1 MADGMWRTV
10 ALALIAGPIAVAIVF
25 RRPVL
30 IAKSIMI
37 VLGAAPFSAVP
48 LLGFQIQL
56 ILCLTVIYWISV
68 AMGLIPKPASGEVW
82 KPGLI
87 AVFALLFASFLAYI
101 ATRGRFGLSDDI
113 EFWKWAIA
121 VSLVLVLVRH
131 TAQEIRKLAR
141 TFVVATA
148 AGAIFALASI
158 VPGGSSLLNLLGAI
172 GYQRNADDSQ
182 AYFLQNGERVAARL
196 SGSFVDPNI
205 AAMFFFVAVVIA
217 FVLFKGHGRFWLV
230 CVLLV
235 ALVATLSRGG
245 MLALASTLIIFVVF
259 NRKNLGRRAG
269 VLVASGGLT
278 ALVFAIPVTRQRLL
292 TSFGQQDVGSVDRL
306 EALDQFSSIMT
317 NDWLWGLGWGR
328 PEFRNAAVSYAVN
341 MVANAPL
348 ASVYRAGLVA
358 GIGFLIVLLISVW
371 AAMMLIRMGS
381 WRSVAVG
388 GMVLGFIGALQTGY
402 GVITITPMTALMSVL
417 LLVVLRMDA
426 FLDAPGKDQTR
437 LGPDLETQATE
448 LSSFQ
453 QHARLKT
460 ARSAPTR
467 SGVM

>member
-1 MADGMWRTV
+1 MAFV
-10 ALALIAGPIAVAIVF
+10 LIAGPIAVAIVF
-25 RRPVL
+25 RRPVM
-30 IAKSIMI
+30 IARAIMI
-37 VLGAAPFSAVP
+37 VLGAAPFASVP

-56 ILCLTVIYWISV
+56 ILCLTVIYWIS
-68 AMGLIPKPASGEVW
+68 AAIGLIPKRTSGEAW

-87 AVFALLFASFLAYI
+87 AVFGLLFASFLAYM
-101 ATRGRFGLSDDI
+101 ATRGQFGIADDI

-121 VSLVLVLVRH
+121 VSLVLVLARH
-131 TAQEIRKLAR
+131 AAHEIRQLAR

-148 AGAIFALASI
+148 AGAIFALASV
-158 VPGGSSLLNLLGAI
+158 VPGGSFLLDLLGAI

-217 FVLFKGHGRFWLV
+217 FLLFKGHGRFWLV
-230 CVLLV
+230 CILLV

-269 VLVASGGLT
+269 VLVASGGFT

-306 EALDQFSSIMT
+306 EALDQFSSIMA

-358 GIGFLIVLLISVW
+358 GIGFLVLLLASVW
-371 AAMMLIRMGS
+371 AAMMMIRRGS
-381 WRSVAVG
+381 WRSVAAG
-388 GMVLGFIGALQTGY
+388 GMVLGFIVALQTGY

-417 LLVVLRMDA
+417 LLVILRMDA
-426 FLDAPGKDQTR
+426 FLDVADDDERR
-437 LGPDLETQATE
+437 LGPSLEAEATS
-448 LSSFQ
+448 LGSPK
-453 QHARLKT
+453 QHARRLK
-460 ARSAPTR
+460 APDSAGTP